1 MRVAPGRP
9 AACRKG
15 IHVPKGNHNGMKA
28 DEVAII
34 GMCGR
39 FPGATD
45 IDEFWENL
53 RDGVESIVTFSPQEL
68 AEAGVDPAVLANP
81 TYVPAGSVLE
91 DIDLFDA
98 AFFGFSPREAES
110 LDPQQRIFLEVAW
123 HALENAGYNPETYP
137 GLIGVYAGCATS
149 SYMDR

>member
-1 MRVAPGRP
+1 MDLRKGLRKGTQAADAGGASRP
-9 AACRKG
+9 APCRKG

-81 TYVPAGSVLE
+81 DVRACG
-91 DIDLFDA
+91 
-98 AFFGFSPREAES
+98 
-110 LDPQQRIFLEVAW
+110 QR
-123 HALENAGYNPETYP
+123 T
-137 GLIGVYAGCATS
+137 
-149 SYMDR
+149 